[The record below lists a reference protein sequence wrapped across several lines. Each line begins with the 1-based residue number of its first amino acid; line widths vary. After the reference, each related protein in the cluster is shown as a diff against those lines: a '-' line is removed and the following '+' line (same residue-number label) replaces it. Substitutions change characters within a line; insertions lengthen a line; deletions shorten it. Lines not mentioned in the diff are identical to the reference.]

1 MTVTA
6 QNLRTTM
13 KKNKEKAEGRN
24 VATLNSLEK
33 KVKGVCYSRKLNLYG
48 PVLDEVT
55 YNDRIFRG
63 GNRESKWKPRTKKE
77 TTSGRENSSNYT
89 PTPEERVASNISQL
103 KKKARK
109 LIIANIEGMNSFTT
123 VTMGNVDLYNL
134 FSSKRSDKYRNE
146 LYIADQLSESELQL
160 LKGKTNL
167 KYKKDKDQKYLNN
180 SKEEK
185 NLRNKIIKIL
195 NKQASC
201 MISKIEESFVK
212 EERAFNS
219 DRAHDQAIKRE
230 LASRINSL
238 LSGKSPHNIENAY
251 SAFSKF
257 IENLKNVSE
266 AYEGNFKYIA
276 VLEFQENGRPHFH
289 MLSNLKY
296 LEQSKFQDKWGHGIA
311 HISSLDSISR
321 PGLHLRTKDSLKAK
335 ATKLSNYLC
344 EEISET
350 RKDPRTKN
358 RKILLRSNDL
368 LKQPLEVIT
377 PELQRLVDQYVFSN
391 SVEVDW
397 ESGLIKGEGAYS
409 KDSSIK
415 KMIMEDSNLY
425 SLIER
430 KAGQLLDKIIEIAEK
445 LNSDIITKDIYYQAK
460 HELFYKEQGYM
471 PDTRAA

>member
-1 MTVTA
+1 MTVRA

-13 KKNKEKAEGRN
+13 KKNKDKAEGRN
-24 VATLNSLEK
+24 VATLNSIEK
-33 KVKGVCYSRKLNLYG
+33 KIKGVCYSRKLDLYG

-63 GNRESKWKPRTKKE
+63 GNKESKWKPRTKKE
-77 TTSGRENSSNYT
+77 KTSGSENSSNYT

-109 LIIANIEGMNSFTT
+109 LIIANIEGMNTFTT

-134 FSSKRSDKYRNE
+134 FSSRRSDKYKNE
-146 LYIADQLSESELQL
+146 LYIADQLSENELQL

-167 KYKKDKDQKYLNN
+167 KYKKDKDKRYLNN
-180 SKEEK
+180 SDKEK
-185 NLRNKIIKIL
+185 TLRNKIIKIL

-212 EERAFNS
+212 EERPFKS
-219 DRAHDQAIKRE
+219 DRVHDQAIKRG
-230 LASRINSL
+230 LASKVNSL
-238 LSGKSPHNIENAY
+238 LSGKSPYNIENAY

-257 IENLKNVSE
+257 TENLKNASE
-266 AYEGNFKYIA
+266 TYEGDFKYIA
-276 VLEFQENGRPHFH
+276 VLEFQDNGRPHFH

-296 LEQSKFQDKWGHGIA
+296 LEQTKLQDKWGHGIA

-321 PGLHLRTKDSLKAK
+321 PGLHISKKDNLKAK
-335 ATKLSNYLC
+335 ATKLSNYLS

-377 PELQRLVDQYVFSN
+377 PELQRLVDQYIFSN
-391 SVEVDW
+391 SVGVDW
-397 ESGLIKGEGAYS
+397 KSGLIEGKGEYS

-415 KMIMEDSNLY
+415 RRIMEDSNLY

-445 LNSDIITKDIYYQAK
+445 LNSDIITKDIYYEAK
-460 HELFYKEQGYM
+460 HELFYKDQNYM
-471 PDTRAA
+471 PDTCAA